1 MAQQISDLVINL
13 DIDNASFSEQVAR
26 IRNQFTGL
34 ASETEKVQARMRN
47 AQAAQVNALKAVG
60 DAGASAVSD
69 MQKRQ
74 TTASAQLNTELQQVA
89 KSVEETHQRV
99 AGLRQQYQES
109 GAQAEALARRQD
121 ALAESFFR
129 QIDGVRSL
137 SRETRSLASVQERL
151 RQARAQGNITQG
163 DYLSLCFP
171 APRHGKKNCSRLKR
185 RRARR
190 VKNSCAS

>member
-47 AQAAQVNALKAVG
+47 AQAAQVNALKVVG

-74 TTASAQLNTELQQVA
+74 ATASAQLNTELQQVA
-89 KSVEETHQRV
+89 RSVEETHQRV
-99 AGLRQQYQES
+99 AGLRQQYQEN

-121 ALAESFFR
+121 ALAESFFSP
-129 QIDGVRSL
+129 D
-137 SRETRSLASVQERL
+137 
-151 RQARAQGNITQG
+151 
-163 DYLSLCFP
+163 
-171 APRHGKKNCSRLKR
+171 
-185 RRARR
+185 
-190 VKNSCAS
+190 